1 MEIVKIENNSKF
13 GLVVSSRVIAERLGK
28 RHSDVLEGLDFLI
41 KSSTAEI
48 SALFIKDSYVAKNG
62 KRNRQ
67 YLLTKDGFTLY
78 MFNIQGYLDFK
89 MVYINR
95 FNEMEQMLKQPQQ
108 VQIKLPKPYEL
119 VKKYY
124 NGIPVMSILDLEY
137 VFKIDRYSLHAYI
150 KKFNISGVFL
160 QGDELKKF
168 KRDNPSVLSSV
179 SCMYVFD
186 FNGAVSLSKALNMT
200 DKQKD
205 LVGYYGIP
213 VNVKEKYTPS
223 DVQFRQ
229 AELLFKLTESMDYN
243 FKHFFR
249 EYASYLIVGK
259 GIYNNYKLALESNKV
274 KNELRSMGKD
284 IVAESAYEYKKT
296 KEYMELPSNI
306 KTYIDNM
313 YAEVLNM

>member
-89 MVYINR
+89 IAYINK

-150 KKFNISGVFL
+150 KKFNISGIFL
-160 QGDELKKF
+160 QGDELRKF
-168 KRDNPSVLSSV
+168 KRFNPSVLSNI

-186 FNGAVSLSKALNMT
+186 SDAADELSKALKMT

-205 LVGYYGIP
+205 LVGYFGVPTTKIIP
-213 VNVKEKYTPS
+213 KETMYIALT
-223 DVQFRQ
+223 QI
-229 AELLFKLTESMDYN
+229 ELLLKMAKD
-243 FKHFFR
+243 
-249 EYASYLIVGK
+249 
-259 GIYNNYKLALESNKV
+259 V
-274 KNELRSMGKD
+274 KDPLR
-284 IVAESAYEYKKT
+284 
-296 KEYMELPSNI
+296 KEYLLSSATNLLI
-306 KTYIDNM
+306 KIGLWNKTCKGYSGISDEWDINSLEGWNKKAALLNANHLMRFDNL
-313 YAEVLNM
+313 VN

>member
-13 GLVVSSRVIAERLGK
+13 GLVVSSRVIAEKLGK
-28 RHSDVLEGLDFLI
+28 RHDHILRDLEKILENPNVGYLI
-41 KSSTAEI
+41 IPNFYRTH
-48 SALFIKDSYVAKNG
+48 NQ
-62 KRNRQ
+62 KRAYKE

-89 MVYINR
+89 IAYINK

-150 KKFNISGVFL
+150 KKFNISGIFL

-168 KRDNPSVLSSV
+168 KRDNASVLRNI

-186 FNGAVSLSKALNMT
+186 FNSAIGLSKAINKT

-205 LVGYYGIP
+205 LVGYYGIY
-213 VNVKEKYTPS
+213 VNVEEKYNPS
-223 DVQFRQ
+223 DVQFKQ

-259 GIYNNYKLALESNKV
+259 NVYNNYKLALKSNKV
-274 KNELRSMGKD
+274 KNELRSIGKD
-284 IVAESAYEYKKT
+284 IVAESAYEYKMT
-296 KEYMELPSNI
+296 NEYMELPSNV